1 MWMEC
6 CCLIAWGGGRSS
18 SSLSMSGRSPQRPG
32 MFRTAPASLHTGA
45 VLGVLQ
51 LYGQTWSLLLDITRD
66 LTCSSLSPGSRTCCI
81 NNERL
86 VSKLIITETREFR
99 ILWKMIW
106 WQGLTICEREKIL
119 YFCWLKKCVFLCIGL
134 SSPDTAQSKVFLRG
148 GHLNLWMSWNMT
160 RYSVTFFREMIL
172 SQNIP
177 WNCKIKWKSSK
188 NYKIL
193 FSWRLCMPGKC
204 NWQNNICCSFYSFS
218 LKKLFIE
225 NYFKT
230 WCLHKAWAKGRLIG
244 GPPRLQTHRNG
255 RETFL

>member
-177 WNCKIKWKSSK
+177 WNCKI
-188 NYKIL
+188 L

-204 NWQNNICCSFYSFS
+204 NWQNNICCSPYSFS